1 MALTP
6 WHLDTHLILPTWWG
20 GGWGMPPCSPPASSQ
35 PAHPLALEEGGPTPG
50 PEEGRWG
57 SRRPQFWGWSGCPAP
72 GGLLCPWA
80 PRTLCPE
87 MGPHEQEK
95 GEGREGRKG
104 SEPVKSVLLQAPP
117 RPSSWGLRSS
127 GREPGDA
134 YTLALWVFPRL
145 SRRCSCPG
153 WVRSSW
159 SASLCSSCPVAFQP
173 RIPLP
178 PGRC

>member
-1 MALTP
+1 MGGGCHPVPHQLPASLLTP
-6 WHLDTHLILPTWWG
+6 WPWRREVPRQDLKR
-20 GGWGMPPCSPPASSQ
+20 
-35 PAHPLALEEGGPTPG
+35 EGGAPG
-50 PEEGRWG
+50 GL
-57 SRRPQFWGWSGCPAP
+57 FWGWSGCPAP
-72 GGLLCPWA
+72 GGLLCLWA

-153 WVRSSW
+153 WARSSW